1 MEVAKMILN
10 ITKKCEVKLEDYI
23 EFTEDRPYNDGRYY
37 ISNEKLKELG
47 WKQKIG
53 FEEGLKKLISK

>member
-1 MEVAKMILN
+1 M
-10 ITKKCEVKLEDYI
+10 
-23 EFTEDRPYNDGRYY
+23 EDRPYNDGRYY

-53 FEEGLKKLISK
+53 FEEGLGKLI